1 MGNTAPAHIGDMK
14 ESVHALKVDECTK
27 VGDVLNLSLNLVTNG
42 NSLKELLAKLGTL
55 GLDHF
60 PAGDDEILAVVV
72 NFNDF
77 EFVDVAHVLLQV
89 AGRNDV
95 DL

>member
-1 MGNTAPAHIGDMK
+1 MK
-14 ESVHALKVDECTK
+14 EPIHALKIDERTK

-42 NSLKELLAKLGTL
+42 NSLKELLAKLSTL
-55 GLDHF
+55 SLDHF
-60 PAGDDEILAVVV
+60 PAGDDKILAIVV
-72 NFNDF
+72 NFDDF
-77 EFVDVAHVLLQV
+77 EFVDVAHVFLQV